1 MRNALQEQLLK
12 AGLAKKS
19 KVDQIAREQIKQR
32 QGKAP
37 PPHKD
42 EQADAERLR
51 QERVERDRALAAER
65 NAQVRAQELRAQAR
79 QIVEQN
85 KLPTEGEVEYRFTDG
100 NAIRSLLVTEAVRG
114 QLAKGS
120 LAIARHDQRYA
131 IIPQAAAD
139 KVEARDATMIV
150 VNHARS
156 AAPSSD
162 ADDDEYYSQFKV
174 PDDLVW

>member
-19 KVDQIAREQIKQR
+19 KLDQVARDQVKQR

-37 PPHKD
+37 APARD

-65 NAQVRAQELRAQAR
+65 NAQARLQELRAQAR
-79 QIVEQN
+79 QIIEQH
-85 KLPTEGEVEYRFTDG
+85 KLPAGGEVEYRFTDG
-100 NAIRSLLVTEAVRG
+100 NAIRSLLVTDAVRA

-120 LAIARHDQRYA
+120 LAIARHGDRYVIVPHA
-131 IIPQAAAD
+131 VAV
-139 KVEARDATMIV
+139 KVEERDAAMIV
-150 VNHARS
+150 VNHARGD
-156 AAPSSD
+156 APAGED
-162 ADDDEYYSQFKV
+162 ADDAFYSQFKV